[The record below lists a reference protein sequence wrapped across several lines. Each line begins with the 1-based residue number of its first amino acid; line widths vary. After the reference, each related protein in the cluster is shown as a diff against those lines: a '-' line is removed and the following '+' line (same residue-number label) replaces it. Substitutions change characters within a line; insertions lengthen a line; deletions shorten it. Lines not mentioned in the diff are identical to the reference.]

1 MPSAKQIAA
10 RKAFVKKYAKKG
22 KRKSSSAKK
31 QSRESLPP
39 TRFSKDPTQQK
50 YIIIRFYRDQSK
62 RSKIIKRNLTLA
74 QAKKHTND
82 PKTRKAGVW
91 FDGFDKQTDSTRSGY

>member
-1 MPSAKQIAA
+1 MAKMSDKTKRAINKG
-10 RKAFVKKYAKKG
+10 RKNAGLKPIKFGAKK
-22 KRKSSSAKK
+22 K
-31 QSRESLPP
+31 SRESLPP

-50 YIIIRFYRDQSK
+50 YVIIRFYRDEGK
-62 RSKIIKRNLTLA
+62 RSRIIKRNLTLA

-91 FDGFDKQTDSTRSGY
+91 FDGFDKQVR